1 MHSAETKEW
10 IERIGIMP
18 VLRART
24 AKEGHAL
31 VAALVAGGITVTEV
45 TMTVPGAVQLLRDL
59 KKEFGEKL
67 LLGSGTVTDAEQ
79 AAATIDAGAEFVV
92 SPSLHPEVVA
102 MTKELGKVSIPGAL
116 TPTEVITAWRAGADY
131 VKIFPCSAV
140 GGASYLKAL
149 LAPFPELRLIP
160 TGGVTLATAAD
171 FLKAGARAL
180 GVGTDLVN
188 PRAIEEGKP
197 ETVTATARA
206 YLEIVR
212 EVSGGTLRPSLV
224 KTSSQRQ
231 PRLRERD
238 RGS

>member
-18 VLRART
+18 VLRARS
-24 AKEGHAL
+24 AAEGHAL
-31 VAALVAGGITVTEV
+31 VEALVAGGITVIEV
-45 TMTVPGAVQLLRDL
+45 TMTVQGAVELLREL
-59 KKEFGEKL
+59 KREYGDGL

-79 AAATIDAGAEFVV
+79 AATTIDAGAEFVV
-92 SPSLHPEVVA
+92 SPSFHPDVVA
-102 MTKELGKVSIPGAL
+102 KTKELGKVSIPGAL

-188 PRAIEEGKP
+188 PWAIEEGKA

-206 YLEIVR
+206 YLEIVAGFR
-212 EVSGGTLRPSLV
+212 KAAG
-224 KTSSQRQ
+224 
-231 PRLRERD
+231 
-238 RGS
+238 